1 MNPFPPQ
8 SVLEHRAALLYVCFH
23 PSTGFQEEIEDENRV
38 DISICINQILR
49 KYLKPDYMKNS
60 STIFLNL
67 LPNDETS
74 SVMIQQRIL
83 KLLNEVGR
91 SKPLE

>member
-8 SVLEHRAALLYVCFH
+8 SVLEHGEAPLHVCFH
-23 PSTGFQEEIEDENRV
+23 PPTGFQEEIEDENRV

-83 KLLNEVGR
+83 KLLNEVER
-91 SKPLE
+91 LKSLE